1 MKDMKI
7 EQPRSLAEMVA
18 VRLRSAIIDGEIGL
32 GESIVEEKLA
42 ESFGVSRTPVR
53 DALVLLQMQGLVTV
67 QPKRGSFVFI
77 PTVEDVVLLCE
88 FRKLTEVNA
97 MELALQRNKAA
108 LVDRLRTIIA
118 AMAEAR
124 EAHDAIQYG
133 KLDTDF
139 HQAFVDLSGNPFIA
153 DAYALVAGQIAAL
166 RHHLTRPIESLREIS
181 FAEHHQFIDLVE
193 QGDPKGFRAVM
204 DLHVDRTSAI
214 YVNAL
219 ETAKT
224 TQPK

>member
-1 MKDMKI
+1 MKDMKL

-32 GESIVEEKLA
+32 GESIAEEKLA

-97 MELALQRNKAA
+97 MELAVRRNKA
-108 LVDRLRTIIA
+108 RLAASLRATIA
-118 AMAEAR
+118 AMSQAR
-124 EAHDAIQYG
+124 EHNDAVLYG
-133 KLDTDF
+133 KLDTNF
-139 HQAFVDLSGNPFIA
+139 HQAFVDFSGNPFIA

-181 FAEHHQFIDLVE
+181 FAEHNQFVDLVE
-193 QGDPKGFRAVM
+193 QSDVKGFRELM

-219 ETAKT
+219 EATSPT
-224 TQPK
+224 

>member
-32 GESIVEEKLA
+32 GESIAEEKLA

-77 PTVEDVVLLCE
+77 PTVEDVVLMCE
-88 FRKLTEVNA
+88 FRKLTEVSA
-97 MELALQRNKAA
+97 MELAIQRNKAR
-108 LVDRLRTIIA
+108 LVASLRSTIEG
-118 AMAEAR
+118 MSRAR
-124 EAHDAIQYG
+124 ENHDAIQYG
-133 KLDTDF
+133 KLDTTF

-153 DAYALVAGQIAAL
+153 DAYALVSGQIAAL

-193 QGDPKGFRAVM
+193 QGDVKGFREVM

-224 TQPK
+224 AQHK

>member
-1 MKDMKI
+1 MKDMKL

-32 GESIVEEKLA
+32 GESIAEEKLA

-67 QPKRGSFVFI
+67 QPKRGSFVFL

-97 MELALQRNKAA
+97 MELSLKRNKAR
-108 LVDRLRTIIA
+108 LVTSLRSIIS
-118 AMAEAR
+118 AMGAAR
-124 EAHDAIQYG
+124 ESNDAIQYG
-133 KLDTDF
+133 KLDTNF

-153 DAYALVAGQIAAL
+153 DAYALVSGQIAAL
-166 RHHLTRPIESLREIS
+166 RHHLTRPIESLRDIS
-181 FAEHHQFIDLVE
+181 FAEHNQFVDLIE
-193 QGDPKGFRAVM
+193 QGDVKGFRAVM
-204 DLHVDRTSAI
+204 ELHVDRTSAI

-219 ETAKT
+219 EAASPAAQK
-224 TQPK
+224 